1 MINVILR
8 KQRLSAINCTRFNQ
22 QRDYSGLRPLPVVI
36 CKSVDNNYNPRKRT
50 IERNFSIKSLTEQD
64 GVTKYMLEAIMDSKF
79 TWMLAEKMVWV
90 HDGLGLPW
98 WSVIILASIS
108 SRLVVFPLLVYSQ
121 KVIARRKLAYLEV
134 EKEMPQVK
142 YSTTQLSRQKK
153 LSFDETRRT
162 FHLERIKLV
171 QKTIIKYNCANL
183 KIFAPAYVQLPFF
196 LSFNAAIR
204 KVSNGDEL
212 MMTEGPMFMTNLTL
226 PVETWILPLFVGSLF
241 WLSLQVNLSQASKM
255 QAMTSLNSNRTQTI
269 VRYFVNGLILVM
281 VYFCGQVE
289 SGLALYWASSAASA
303 YASNLVLISP
313 RVLRQL
319 GIPRFENDPKHPYRT
334 YGQFLAQKFKL
345 VK

>member
-8 KQRLSAINCTRFNQ
+8 KQRLSAINYSRLKQ
-22 QRDYSGLRPLPVVI
+22 QRHYSGLRPLSVVI
-36 CKSVDNNYNPRKRT
+36 CKSVDNNYSPRKMT
-50 IERNFSIKSLTEQD
+50 ITRNFSIKSLTEQD
-64 GVTKYMLEAIMDSKF
+64 GVTKYVLEAIMDSKF
-79 TWMLAEKMVWV
+79 TWQLAEKMVWV
-90 HDGLGLPW
+90 HDGLDLPW

-108 SRLVVFPLLVYSQ
+108 SLLVVFPLLAYSQ

-134 EKEMPQVK
+134 EKEMPELK
-142 YSTTQLSRQKK
+142 YRATQLSRQKK
-153 LSFDETRRT
+153 LSFDETRSN
-162 FHLERIKLV
+162 FQLERLKLV

-241 WLSLQVNLSQASKM
+241 WLSLQVNLSQKSKT
-255 QAMTSLNSNRTQTI
+255 QAVTGLKSKLTPII
-269 VRYFVNGLILVM
+269 VRHFVNGLILLM
-281 VYFCGQVE
+281 VYLCGQVE

-319 GIPRFENDPKHPYRT
+319 RIPRFEDDPKHPYRT
-334 YGQFLAQKFKL
+334 YGQFLARKFKL
-345 VK
+345 AK